1 MIRRLEMAIAID
13 THRSFHRAARAL
25 GISQPS
31 LTRALQVLEEE
42 MGARLFERGKNECEP
57 TTFGQIVL
65 THARRIVSEIAE
77 TRREIALLQQ
87 LDIGSFSIGTG
98 SAGVQ
103 HWVASAIGE
112 LCATYPNLK
121 VLTSE
126 HLWHQ
131 LPDMLMASEIDV
143 AVGEATGL
151 EGNPD
156 IVVARLPRRPG
167 AVVCRAGHPL
177 TRLAKVGI
185 EDLERYRLV
194 GPHLARRFG
203 LSFSPG
209 SALGEMSEDSKYFVP
224 AIVCASWP
232 AIREIVARS
241 DAIAFRARAV
251 LTLPEN
257 RGSLSVLSF
266 EAPWFMTELAIMWR
280 RDRMQHPALKAF
292 RDIARRNEALL
303 MGEGRDRLHA
313 VA

>member
-1 MIRRLEMAIAID
+1 
-13 THRSFHRAARAL
+13 
-25 GISQPS
+25 
-31 LTRALQVLEEE
+31 
-42 MGARLFERGKNECEP
+42 
-57 TTFGQIVL
+57 
-65 THARRIVSEIAE
+65 
-77 TRREIALLQQ
+77 
-87 LDIGSFSIGTG
+87 
-98 SAGVQ
+98 
-103 HWVASAIGE
+103 
-112 LCATYPNLK
+112 
-121 VLTSE
+121 
-126 HLWHQ
+126 
-131 LPDMLMASEIDV
+131 
-143 AVGEATGL
+143 
-151 EGNPD
+151 
-156 IVVARLPRRPG
+156 
-167 AVVCRAGHPL
+167 VCRAGHPL

-203 LSFSPG
+203 LSFSPR